1 MMLKAGDEVEEL
13 PPQLNEDSNPIVV
26 EVGSKSG
33 TSKTPTL

>member
-1 MMLKAGDEVEEL
+1 MLKAEDEVEEL

-26 EVGSKSG
+26 EVGSKSR